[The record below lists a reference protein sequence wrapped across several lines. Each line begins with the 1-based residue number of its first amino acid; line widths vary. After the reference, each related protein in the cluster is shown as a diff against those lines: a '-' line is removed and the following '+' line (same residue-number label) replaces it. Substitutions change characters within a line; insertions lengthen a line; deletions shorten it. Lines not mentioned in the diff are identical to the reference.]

1 MTDRGR
7 LADRARTFF
16 DDLWKEGDPWGF
28 ETSHYDHESY
38 AIQLALVSDRR
49 YASAL
54 EIGCGSGTFSRRLA
68 PVTDRLLSIDVAPA
82 AIAAA
87 RAAGGERTIEY
98 RVANIMEDDVESE
111 GPFDL
116 VVLSETIYYLG
127 WLYPFFDVC
136 WLAHRLFEATRP
148 GGRLLMANTCGG
160 LDDYLLRPGIIRTYR
175 DLFANVGFDAEREST
190 ARGLKNAVTLEAL
203 VTLFGRPH
211 AGVMGTGSEERAS

>member
-82 AIAAA
+82 A
-87 RAAGGERTIEY
+87 
-98 RVANIMEDDVESE
+98 RVALDVCR
-111 GPFDL
+111 
-116 VVLSETIYYLG
+116 VQVAVQWLG
-127 WLYPFFDVC
+127 WARD
-136 WLAHRLFEATRP
+136 WRP
-148 GGRLLMANTCGG
+148 PANN
-160 LDDYLLRPGIIRTYR
+160 
-175 DLFANVGFDAEREST
+175 AQNWT
-190 ARGLKNAVTLEAL
+190 A
-203 VTLFGRPH
+203 P
-211 AGVMGTGSEERAS
+211 S